1 MTTTTTTTGHI
12 NTIDSD
18 VDASGLPRMTDDAE
32 YEATFSSLLLEVEG
46 SGSTPRPGT
55 SAAADT
61 AASRAIQTW
70 SFTQEA
76 NQHAVEMK
84 RRRSPKSRTVYR
96 MGANTH
102 VKKAFEQL
110 KKKLDDEKTRNK
122 GNIQHLTPHLSEEE
136 FKILKQ
142 GIENFRVKIIMDDS
156 ITFNEL
162 IQMRDTN
169 RIELSKTQAELQKTY
184 IQNGPYDSSYIQT
197 RDKQTDLML
206 WDSALNAEIIRV
218 RQMSPT
224 GVPSQHAQISSNAGV
239 ALRDI
244 LDPHTTRGKF
254 TSLNNL
260 TKRVR
265 QDLVAFLTS
274 DGRANDRVKV
284 VKQIKEACIVARAAV
299 KKEKEA
305 AVAAAD
311 AEH

>member
-18 VDASGLPRMTDDAE
+18 VHASGLPRMTDDAE

-46 SGSTPRPGT
+46 SGTPRPGT
-55 SAAADT
+55 SAADAV
-61 AASRAIQTW
+61 ASRAIHTW

-76 NQHAVEMK
+76 KQHAAEMK

-122 GNIQHLTPHLSEEE
+122 GNIQQQMTLLTPHLSEEE
-136 FKILKQ
+136 FKLLKQ

-156 ITFNEL
+156 ITLDEL

-184 IQNGPYDSSYIQT
+184 IKNGPYDSSYIQT
-197 RDKQTDLML
+197 RDKQSDLML
-206 WDSALNAEIIRV
+206 WDGALNAEIIRV

-244 LDPHTTRGKF
+244 LDPHTIRGKF

-265 QDLVAFLTS
+265 QDLVAFLTL

-284 VKQIKEACIVARAAV
+284 VKQIKEACIVAKR
-299 KKEKEA
+299 KEKEA
-305 AVAAAD
+305 L
-311 AEH
+311 

>member
-1 MTTTTTTTGHI
+1 
-12 NTIDSD
+12 
-18 VDASGLPRMTDDAE
+18 
-32 YEATFSSLLLEVEG
+32 
-46 SGSTPRPGT
+46 
-55 SAAADT
+55 
-61 AASRAIQTW
+61 
-70 SFTQEA
+70 
-76 NQHAVEMK
+76 
-84 RRRSPKSRTVYR
+84 
-96 MGANTH
+96 
-102 VKKAFEQL
+102 
-110 KKKLDDEKTRNK
+110 
-122 GNIQHLTPHLSEEE
+122 LTPHLSEEE

>member
-12 NTIDSD
+12 NTIDSDSD

-46 SGSTPRPGT
+46 SGTPRPGT

-76 NQHAVEMK
+76 NQHAAEMK

-96 MGANTH
+96 MGTNTH

-110 KKKLDDEKTRNK
+110 KKKLDDETRRG
-122 GNIQHLTPHLSEEE
+122 GNGNGNDQQQMTLLTPHLSDEE

-156 ITFNEL
+156 ITLDEL
-162 IQMRDTN
+162 ILMRDTN

-184 IQNGPYDSSYIQT
+184 IKNGPYDSSYIQT
-197 RDKQTDLML
+197 RDKQSDLML
-206 WDSALNAEIIRV
+206 WDGALNAEIIRV

-224 GVPSQHAQISSNAGV
+224 GVPSQHARISSNAGV

-244 LDPHTTRGKF
+244 LDPHTIRGKF

-284 VKQIKEACIVARAAV
+284 VKQIKEACIVAKR
-299 KKEKEA
+299 KEKEA
-305 AVAAAD
+305 L
-311 AEH
+311 